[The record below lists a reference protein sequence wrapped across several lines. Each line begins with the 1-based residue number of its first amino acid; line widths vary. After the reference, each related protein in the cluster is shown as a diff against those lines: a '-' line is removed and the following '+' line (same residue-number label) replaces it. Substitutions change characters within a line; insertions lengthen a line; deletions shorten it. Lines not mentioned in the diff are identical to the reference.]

1 MKGKKFRIVL
11 AVLLMFATVLYVFA
25 GCSGKEQTEG
35 KATLTLSAATLE
47 LDVLEKSTL
56 TATVS
61 GTEAAVEWTSSDTTV
76 AEVNEGEI
84 FALKAGNA
92 TITAS
97 AGGASATCSL
107 TVYDSGAYPSM
118 TLDKSS
124 VNMKEGKKVSINP
137 TMKYKNQVVEAAYTY
152 VSSDEDVVTVD
163 GGVMTGAGL
172 GNAVVSVTGTYG
184 NASVTKDV
192 SVTVTENVTF
202 MLDRSSV
209 ELALSD
215 VGEYHNTA
223 TIVPTVYEG
232 DEPVESPAI
241 TWTAASSEVTVKDG
255 VITAA
260 AKTDAPVRV
269 TATYRSESGNDYVCN
284 VNVSVILP
292 EISVDFSVD
301 AELNSDVSGDYIDI
315 DFSDSGL
322 NIGGVVAVTDLNHSA
337 DIGFTQQGSIVSL
350 KKSDLYSGI
359 NVYAVETESILYRMQ
374 IKTVTRY
381 MKSYTDLT
389 KLEEYCLTD
398 KETQEVTFTSGTAT
412 AEGYRY
418 GGYFEMTS
426 DIDCEDQNLPDWGGK
441 AQFGNNSPAEDG
453 ERFGF
458 QGTFDG
464 NGYTIRNFTVERAE
478 SGDRFFSGI
487 FGTLGKEGIVRNL
500 ALENAGVGY
509 CGGALAGILG
519 GTVEN
524 VSIIGKFNR
533 LNWAANWMYSGLCA
547 ARVTSTAQVR
557 NLFVNVTSAENTTLN
572 TASAFGTI
580 DDGAVFENVIGVG
593 LEDAYV
599 TGRRYGQAATHSGAG
614 ISAYETLE
622 ALKNA
627 DLSFADWDEIWDVSG
642 DYPVLKP
649 QG

>member
-11 AVLLMFATVLYVFA
+11 AVLLTFATVLYVFA
-25 GCSGKEQTEG
+25 GCSDKGKG
-35 KATLTLSAATLE
+35 SSNGASVTLSAAALE
-47 LDVLEKSTL
+47 LDVLEKTTL

-61 GTEAAVEWTSSDTTV
+61 GTEDTVEWTSSDPAV
-76 AEVNEGEI
+76 AEVDGGEI

-92 TITAS
+92 TITAR
-97 AGGASATCSL
+97 AGSASAECML

-124 VNMKEGKKVSINP
+124 VNVKEGKKVSLNP
-137 TMKYKNQVVEAAYTY
+137 TMKYKKQVVDASYSY
-152 VSSDEDVVTVD
+152 SSSDENVATVD
-163 GGVMTGAGL
+163 GGVITGVSVGTAT
-172 GNAVVSVTGTYG
+172 VSVTGTYG
-184 NASVTKDV
+184 FASVTKDV

-202 MLDRSSV
+202 MLDKSSV

-215 VGEYHNTA
+215 VGDYHSTT

-260 AKTDAPVRV
+260 AKTDAPVKV

-284 VNVSVILP
+284 VSVTVVLP
-292 EISVDFSVD
+292 EIDTDFTAS
-301 AELNSDVSGDYIDI
+301 AELNTDVSGDYVAV

-322 NIGGVVAVTDLNHSA
+322 NVAGVTAVTDLGHSA
-337 DIGFTQQGSIVSL
+337 DIGFTQQGNTLNL
-350 KKSDLYSGI
+350 KKSDLYSGV
-359 NVYAVETESILYRMQ
+359 NTYAIETAAVLYR
-374 IKTVTRY
+374 IKVKTVTRY
-381 MKSYTDLT
+381 LDSYAELT
-389 KLEEYCLTD
+389 KLEEYSRTD
-398 KETQEVTFTSGTAT
+398 KETEEVTFETSGQTAK
-412 AEGYRY
+412 GYRY
-418 GGYFEMTS
+418 GGYFELAA
-426 DIDCEDQNLPDWGGK
+426 DIDCENQNLPAWCGK
-441 AQFGNNSPAEDG
+441 QQYGDNGPAEDS

-458 QGTFDG
+458 QGTFEG
-464 NGYTIRNFTVERAE
+464 NGHTIRNFTAE
-478 SGDRFFSGI
+478 GGDRFFSGM
-487 FGTLGKEGIVRNL
+487 FGTLGKAGVVRNL

-509 CGGALAGILG
+509 SSGALAGILG

-524 VSIIGKFNR
+524 VSITGTFKR
-533 LNWAANWMYSGLCA
+533 LNYAANWMYSGLCA
-547 ARVTSTAQVR
+547 ARVTSTAKIR
-557 NLFVNVTSAENTTLN
+557 NLFVNVTDTVNTGLN
-572 TASAFGTI
+572 TASVFGTI
-580 DDGAVFENVIGVG
+580 DDGAVCENVIGVG

-599 TGRRYGQAATHSGAG
+599 TGKRYGMATAHSGAG
-614 ISAYETLE
+614 ISAYETMDDF
-622 ALKNA
+622 KNA

>member
-1 MKGKKFRIVL
+1 
-11 AVLLMFATVLYVFA
+11 MFATVLYVFA

-61 GTEAAVEWTSSDTTV
+61 GTEDTVEWTSSDTTV

-184 NASVTKDV
+184 NTSVTKDV

-202 MLDRSSV
+202 MLDKSFV
-209 ELALSD
+209 ELALD
-215 VGEYHNTA
+215 DIGDEYHKTA

-232 DEPVESPAI
+232 DEPVEQPAI

-301 AELNSDVSGDYIDI
+301 AELNSDVSGDAVAI
-315 DFSDSGL
+315 DFTDSEPL
-322 NIGGVVAVTDLNHSA
+322 ARCSPI
-337 DIGFTQQGSIVSL
+337 
-350 KKSDLYSGI
+350 
-359 NVYAVETESILYRMQ
+359 R
-374 IKTVTRY
+374 
-381 MKSYTDLT
+381 
-389 KLEEYCLTD
+389 
-398 KETQEVTFTSGTAT
+398 TS
-412 AEGYRY
+412 
-418 GGYFEMTS
+418 
-426 DIDCEDQNLPDWGGK
+426 
-441 AQFGNNSPAEDG
+441 
-453 ERFGF
+453 
-458 QGTFDG
+458 
-464 NGYTIRNFTVERAE
+464 
-478 SGDRFFSGI
+478 
-487 FGTLGKEGIVRNL
+487 
-500 ALENAGVGY
+500 
-509 CGGALAGILG
+509 
-519 GTVEN
+519 
-524 VSIIGKFNR
+524 
-533 LNWAANWMYSGLCA
+533 
-547 ARVTSTAQVR
+547 
-557 NLFVNVTSAENTTLN
+557 
-572 TASAFGTI
+572 
-580 DDGAVFENVIGVG
+580 
-593 LEDAYV
+593 
-599 TGRRYGQAATHSGAG
+599 
-614 ISAYETLE
+614 
-622 ALKNA
+622 
-627 DLSFADWDEIWDVSG
+627 
-642 DYPVLKP
+642 
-649 QG
+649 